1 MKNGLSP
8 LVGENPRIL
17 ILGSLPGDESIRLQ
31 QYYANPKNLF
41 WQIMEGIFEEP
52 VSTTYPERCA
62 FLAKHHIALWD
73 ILSSADREG
82 SVDAHIKNPLPN
94 DIIGFLNEH
103 PSIQV
108 IAMNGG
114 KAKKDFIKMA
124 RPHYEFFKD
133 YSLYG
138 LASSSSLVK
147 SAGWTLESLT
157 DQWKIIANK

>member
-1 MKNGLSP
+1 MTMAIFFRDLATQETDNSAL
-8 LVGENPRIL
+8 L
-17 ILGSLPGDESIRLQ
+17 IF
-31 QYYANPKNLF
+31 YALF
-41 WQIMEGIFEEP
+41 
-52 VSTTYPERCA
+52 A
-62 FLAKHHIALWD
+62 
-73 ILSSADREG
+73 
-82 SVDAHIKNPLPN
+82 VDANIKNPRPN